1 MPKTSKENFFTK
13 GCILEEGMDYRVGA
27 GGVIKEWQS
36 SDLTKEDCATL
47 ADSHTPR
54 GSYWTYKASE
64 KGCWLK
70 NNNTGRTPDSG
81 VVSGNRAC
89 GRASAGETSF
99 VFSDLCEKLV
109 FLVLSLVGYVCC
121 K

>member
-1 MPKTSKENFFTK
+1 MPKTSKEHFFTK
-13 GCILEEGMDYRVGA
+13 GCIFEEGMDYRVGA

-64 KGCWLK
+64 KRCWLK
-70 NNNTGRTPDSG
+70 NNNTDWLYNNNTGRIPDSS

-89 GRASAGETSF
+89 GRANAGET
-99 VFSDLCEKLV
+99 
-109 FLVLSLVGYVCC
+109 
-121 K
+121 